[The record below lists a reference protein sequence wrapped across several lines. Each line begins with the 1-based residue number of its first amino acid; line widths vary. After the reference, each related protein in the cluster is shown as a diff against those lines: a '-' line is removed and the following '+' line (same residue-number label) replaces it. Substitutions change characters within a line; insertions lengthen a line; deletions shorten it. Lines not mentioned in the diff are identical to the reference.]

1 MKAKF
6 FLFSALCLIIFSSC
20 TITVDFED
28 ETGTFSAY
36 VSAYSPYVTD
46 GSYGSN
52 QSNITNCPS
61 PIAKSAFEYAKLYV
75 ASDTVYKLGAQDPL
89 RSIQI
94 DCSGLVIM
102 CYKYALVNTKYQL
115 LVSDM
120 TANYMYTNA
129 STHIEKA
136 DLKKGNL
143 IFMGEPGCTSV
154 THIALFGKHEN
165 GRIYFIDSTQKDT
178 NNDGVYDIDG
188 VTYRDY
194 PEDDARF
201 KAFGRMRVRY

>member
-61 PIAKSAFEYAKLYV
+61 PIAKSAFEYAKLYA

-102 CYKYALVNTKYQL
+102 CYKYALKNAGYF
-115 LVSDM
+115 LVQSDM
-120 TANYMYTNA
+120 SSSYMYEHA
-129 STHIEKA
+129 SIKTTTPRRG
-136 DLKKGNL
+136 DL
-143 IFMGEPGCTSV
+143 IFMGDSNSSKI
-154 THIALFGKHEN
+154 THVAIFDRFEGDQV
-165 GRIYFIDSTQKDT
+165 YFIDSTSVGRT
-178 NNDGVYDIDG
+178 TGVSERHYSRNDKRIKSYGIMKLKY
-188 VTYRDY
+188 
-194 PEDDARF
+194 
-201 KAFGRMRVRY
+201 

>member
-102 CYKYALVNTKYQL
+102 CYKYALKNTGYS
-115 LVSDM
+115 LVQSDM
-120 TANYMYTNA
+120 SSSYMYEHA
-129 STHIEKA
+129 SIKTTTPRRG
-136 DLKKGNL
+136 DL
-143 IFMGEPGCTSV
+143 IFMGVSNSSKI
-154 THIALFGKHEN
+154 THVAIFDRFEGDQV
-165 GRIYFIDSTQKDT
+165 YFIDSTSVGRTTGVSERHYSRNDKR
-178 NNDGVYDIDG
+178 NNSYGIMKLKY
-188 VTYRDY
+188 
-194 PEDDARF
+194 
-201 KAFGRMRVRY
+201 

>member
-20 TITVDFED
+20 IITVDFED

-61 PIAKSAFEYAKLYV
+61 QIAKSAFEYAKLYA

-102 CYKYALVNTKYQL
+102 CYKYALKNTGYF
-115 LVSDM
+115 LVQSDM
-120 TANYMYTNA
+120 SSSYMYEHA
-129 STHIEKA
+129 SIRTTTPRRG
-136 DLKKGNL
+136 DL
-143 IFMGEPGCTSV
+143 IFMGDSNSSKI
-154 THIALFGKHEN
+154 THVAIFDRFEGDQV
-165 GRIYFIDSTQKDT
+165 YFIDSTSVGRT
-178 NNDGVYDIDG
+178 TGVSERHYSRNDKRIKSYGIMKLKY
-188 VTYRDY
+188 
-194 PEDDARF
+194 
-201 KAFGRMRVRY
+201 

>member
-61 PIAKSAFEYAKLYV
+61 PIAKSAFEYAKLYA

-94 DCSGLVIM
+94 DCSGLIIM
-102 CYKYALVNTKYQL
+102 CYKYALKNTGYS
-115 LVSDM
+115 LVQSDM
-120 TANYMYTNA
+120 SSSYMYEHA
-129 STHIEKA
+129 SIRTTTPRRG
-136 DLKKGNL
+136 DL
-143 IFMGEPGCTSV
+143 IFMGDSNSSKI
-154 THIALFGKHEN
+154 THVAIFDRFEGDQV
-165 GRIYFIDSTQKDT
+165 YFIDSTSVGRT
-178 NNDGVYDIDG
+178 TGVSERHYSRNDKRIKSYGIMKLKY
-188 VTYRDY
+188 
-194 PEDDARF
+194 
-201 KAFGRMRVRY
+201 

>member
-61 PIAKSAFEYAKLYV
+61 PIAKSAFEYAKLYA

-102 CYKYALVNTKYQL
+102 CYKYALKNTGYS
-115 LVSDM
+115 LVQSDM
-120 TANYMYTNA
+120 SSSYMYEHA
-129 STHIEKA
+129 SIRTTTPRRG
-136 DLKKGNL
+136 DL
-143 IFMGEPGCTSV
+143 IFMGDSNSSKI
-154 THIALFGKHEN
+154 THVAIFDRFEGDQV
-165 GRIYFIDSTQKDT
+165 YFIDSTSVGRT
-178 NNDGVYDIDG
+178 TGVSERHYSRNDKRIKSYGIMKLKY
-188 VTYRDY
+188 
-194 PEDDARF
+194 
-201 KAFGRMRVRY
+201 

>member
-61 PIAKSAFEYAKLYV
+61 PIAKSAFEYAKLYA

-102 CYKYALVNTKYQL
+102 CYKYALKNTGYS
-115 LVSDM
+115 LVQSDM
-120 TANYMYTNA
+120 SSSYMYEHA
-129 STHIEKA
+129 SIKTTTPRRG
-136 DLKKGNL
+136 DL
-143 IFMGEPGCTSV
+143 IFMGDSNSSKI
-154 THIALFGKHEN
+154 THVAIFDRFEGDQV
-165 GRIYFIDSTQKDT
+165 YFIDSTSVGRT
-178 NNDGVYDIDG
+178 TGVSERHYSRNDKRIKSYGIMKLKY
-188 VTYRDY
+188 
-194 PEDDARF
+194 
-201 KAFGRMRVRY
+201 